1 MNDNDIE
8 EILKSKSIPELIIK
22 MGKFYPK
29 GFNIERID
37 KRIKN
42 KIKELENV
50 YSKNNSDLEE
60 IGRLNKKHI
69 ICI

>member
-22 MGKFYPK
+22 IGRFYPK
-29 GFNIERID
+29 GFDIDKID

-42 KIKELENV
+42 KIEELENA

-60 IGRLNKKHI
+60 IGRLNKK
-69 ICI
+69 

>member
-22 MGKFYPK
+22 MVKFYPK